1 MTTFYTVTYT
11 TAAGT
16 NQTRVLNGYQL
27 AQPLRLLAALSRG
40 QIHGVTAHKIGA

>member
-27 AQPLRLLAALSRG
+27 AQLRLLAALNRG
-40 QIHGVTAHKIGA
+40 QIHGVTAHEIGA